1 MGVLQT
7 CLNSCLWAPTLKLA
21 QHQLALCWHQWSASA
36 LQLGGYLDLQVAER
50 WVGAWRVSRIKTFW
64 SRRRTH
70 AGESEQGGKRAGPV
84 ILSFA
89 GSRIPKDLG
98 DPSTQEFPQNRV
110 APLENFPLESPRSH
124 RHFSIMAVLMLQTAQ
139 DWRLFHFKFCV
150 SSVDPSLLS
159 CFYTYIWY
167 FIMPKGHILL
177 SCSLDTNISNI
188 ALL

>member
-1 MGVLQT
+1 MDSPWKIRASERITSCHTYICWTYMCMFRDTRYIESDTKSRHTLQ

-70 AGESEQGGKRAGPV
+70 AGESEQGGKR

-124 RHFSIMAVLMLQTAQ
+124 WHFSIMAVLMLQTAQ
-139 DWRLFHFKFCV
+139 D
-150 SSVDPSLLS
+150 
-159 CFYTYIWY
+159 
-167 FIMPKGHILL
+167 
-177 SCSLDTNISNI
+177 
-188 ALL
+188 